1 MEGNINEIYA
11 RCKLHDGLNVKTK
24 LPLKSQ
30 ALIKNISKTGHT
42 ESVTLS
48 IKDPDCFRQYE
59 SEVCAW

>member
-11 RCKLHDGLNVKTK
+11 RCKLHDGLNGKTK

-48 IKDPDCFRQYE
+48 IKDPDCFRQ
-59 SEVCAW
+59 